1 MINACFRGLTASLIT
16 DFSSAF
22 DFNKPFVSYDIS
34 TGLFSIHTDNS
45 MDFIGSQGN
54 FDFKCVLTQDCIV
67 YYHLVH

>member
-22 DFNKPFVSYDIS
+22 DFNKPFISYDIS

-45 MDFIGSQGN
+45 MD
-54 FDFKCVLTQDCIV
+54 LIV
-67 YYHLVH
+67 MEILIKKWFQLKIV